1 MDRYFDPN
9 NLTAAK
15 TRKLIQRNYFYHSLP
30 YFYQSLEI
38 QSEEKN
44 EQFRG
49 VFKLIP
55 FSFESDA
62 IFRARKSKNCSSQL
76 RTGDNL
82 VSPIKRKCTRL
93 DEEPRGGRTIQ
104 ATRSRLFHT
113 GICSNMRALIPVDT
127 RIRNKRLMLYT
138 MNKTY
143 TTSLTLRPS
152 LDSISIRTNAANF
165 RRLFHRSTRRVVF
178 HSRCRCAFIA
188 DKLFL
193 PCGPEEFWNP
203 AGRKGITEGIFFFF
217 LDLKDNKKC
226 IHFVFFSK
234 LIIIVTMRWKL
245 RIKKGW
251 VEFRMK
257 VIRLRKF
264 YNSLV
269 DIFLE
274 NVMNS
279 YFILFFFCLF
289 FSGKHEDNTALI
301 IKIVRYNF
309 SLFLRKIIRIKWRIS
324 ISRSVKIRFPC

>member
-1 MDRYFDPN
+1 MLVSATN
-9 NLTAAK
+9 
-15 TRKLIQRNYFYHSLP
+15 
-30 YFYQSLEI
+30 
-38 QSEEKN
+38 
-44 EQFRG
+44 
-49 VFKLIP
+49 
-55 FSFESDA
+55 
-62 IFRARKSKNCSSQL
+62 
-76 RTGDNL
+76 GDNL

-93 DEEPRGGRTIQ
+93 DEEPRGGRTIE

-203 AGRKGITEGIFFFF
+203 AGRKGIMEGIFFFF

-234 LIIIVTMRWKL
+234 LIIIVTVRWKL

-279 YFILFFFCLF
+279 YFILSFFCLF

-324 ISRSVKIRFPC
+324 ISRSVKIRFSC